1 MNKSK
6 FFLTLSAMFLLA
18 GCTTNTQSST
28 APGSAG
34 DSSGQPVSSST
45 AGGVTYNKTNEL
57 RTENYLPDLKERL

>member
-18 GCTTNTQSST
+18 GCTTNTQSSS
-28 APGSAG
+28 GAG

-45 AGGVTYNKTNEL
+45 AGGVTYNKTNADFS
-57 RTENYLPDLKERL
+57 RGKTTYKDLDGET